1 MSKNTLIL
9 LIVIVVIFAGWY
21 LYYSKVPKEGETV
34 FPEATGE
41 VDDLVNALLQE
52 IEDEQLLIGSLEGDK
67 DLIFSDSQEVSD
79 FSQSANENEF

>member
-1 MSKNTLIL
+1 MSKIILIL
-9 LIVIVVIFAGWY
+9 LIVIVVIFAGWF
-21 LYYSKVPKEGETV
+21 LYYRDIPKEGETV

-52 IEDEQLLIGSLEGDK
+52 IEDEQLLIGSVRGDK
-67 DLIFSDSQEVSD
+67 NLIFSDSQEVSD

>member
-9 LIVIVVIFAGWY
+9 LIVIVVIFTGWY
-21 LYYSKVPKEGETV
+21 LYYLNIPKEGETV